1 MTKKIVIL
9 LHGVGSSG
17 DDLERLGDYWA
28 PSMPGVKF
36 LSPNAPFPFDHGD
49 GYQWFSL
56 DGINEINR
64 PSRVQDARV
73 AMDQTI
79 TDILLQHGGSWQTD
93 DIILVG
99 FSQGTIMSM
108 DVVASSRLP
117 VRAIVGFSGRLSS
130 PQPYHIDNQVP
141 VLLIHGKGDPV
152 IPYSETEKAA
162 IALQAA
168 GVDVTTFLEPGI
180 PHTISQA
187 GADKAAEFIRRQFN
201 LA

>member
-1 MTKKIVIL
+1 MTKKIVML

-17 DDLERLGDYWA
+17 SDLERLGDYWA
-28 PSMPGVKF
+28 PSMPGVMF
-36 LSPNAPFPFDHGD
+36 LSPNAPFPFDHGG

-73 AMDQTI
+73 ALDKTLN
-79 TDILLQHGGSWQTD
+79 DLLLQHGGSWQTD
-93 DIILVG
+93 EIILVG

-108 DVVASSRLP
+108 DVLASSRLP

-130 PQPYHIDNQVP
+130 PQPYNIDRDVP
-141 VLLIHGKGDPV
+141 VLLIHGQGDPV

-162 IALQAA
+162 ATLEAA
-168 GVDVTTFLEPGI
+168 GVEVSTFLEPGI

-187 GADKAAEFIRRQFN
+187 GADKAAVFIRQQFGF
-201 LA
+201 A